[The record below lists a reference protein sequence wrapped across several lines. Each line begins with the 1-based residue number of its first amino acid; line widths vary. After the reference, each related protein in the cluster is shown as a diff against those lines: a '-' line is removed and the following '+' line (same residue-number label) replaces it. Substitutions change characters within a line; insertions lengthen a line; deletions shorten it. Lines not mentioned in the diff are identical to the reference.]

1 MFVHFKSL
9 SSQDLSTAF
18 GYVSLSEE
26 RFIIILFSP
35 FFFLFTTLRI
45 FLRVQADC
53 LVNCL
58 NILDLS

>member
-35 FFFLFTTLRI
+35 FFFFYDTST
-45 FLRVQADC
+45 FQRVQADC

>member
-26 RFIIILFSP
+26 RFIIILFSA
-35 FFFLFTTLRI
+35 FFFFTTLRLFEEFRPI
-45 FLRVQADC
+45 VL
-53 LVNCL
+53 
-58 NILDLS
+58 